1 MPPII
6 IIALVHMIQG
16 VKSSRKRSNL
26 CIINLQVPPIIMVAL
41 VHMTHGVNS
50 SRETQ
55 IMWKLSLVPNKVTA
69 DASHDLM
76 DLTFPGL

>member
-1 MPPII
+1 M
-6 IIALVHMIQG
+6 
-16 VKSSRKRSNL
+16 RSEL

-55 IMWKLSLVPNKVTA
+55 VMWQLSLVPNKVTA

-76 DLTFPGL
+76 DLKVPGL

>member
-1 MPPII
+1 
-6 IIALVHMIQG
+6 
-16 VKSSRKRSNL
+16 
-26 CIINLQVPPIIMVAL
+26 MVAL

-55 IMWKLSLVPNKVTA
+55 IMWQLSLVPNKVTA

-76 DLTFPGL
+76 DLTVPGL